1 MEKYFIMDENELYKF
16 LNDLRKSKL
25 KGELDTEEKLA
36 QQSGKWRDTLEF
48 DVLEM
53 CTKHYSEKVIILFI
67 KLNK

>member
-1 MEKYFIMDENELYKF
+1 MEKYFIMNENELYKF

-48 DVLEM
+48 DVLET
-53 CTKHYSEKVIILFI
+53 CAKHYSEKVIILSI
-67 KLNK
+67 KSNK